1 MTAVGTKLNRNRL
14 QEISTM
20 KRVIL
25 ATCFC
30 LFSALSTAAELSG
43 VFVDDEIKV
52 ESGQSLLLNGI
63 GLREKFWVDVYVGSL
78 YLPGKS
84 DDVAEIL
91 SNPGPW
97 RVQLDFVYKEVAS
110 KKLLASWR
118 EGFEKNQSAETLKK
132 LQTRIDQFYGYFQT
146 STVARDQYRFDYIP
160 GKGVSVSK
168 NGQQLG
174 QIPGDDFKN
183 ALLEIWL
190 GNHPADKKLKKGMLG
205 L

>member
-1 MTAVGTKLNRNRL
+1 
-14 QEISTM
+14 M

-43 VFVDDEIKV
+43 VFVDDEIKA

-118 EGFEKNQSAETLKK
+118 EGFEKNQNAETLKK

-146 STVARDQYRFDYIP
+146 STVDGDQYRFDYIP
-160 GKGVSVSK
+160 GKGVSISK
-168 NGQQLG
+168 NEQQLG

-190 GNHPADKKLKKGMLG
+190 GNHPADKNLKKGMLG

>member
-1 MTAVGTKLNRNRL
+1 
-14 QEISTM
+14 M

-43 VFVDDEIKV
+43 VFVDDEIKT

-97 RVQLDFVYKEVAS
+97 RVQLDFVYKEVAA

-132 LQTRIDQFYGYFQT
+132 LQTRIDQFYAYFQT
-146 STVARDQYRFDYIP
+146 STVNGDQYRFDYVP
-160 GKGVSVSK
+160 GKGVSISK
-168 NGQQLG
+168 NEQQLG

-190 GNHPADKKLKKGMLG
+190 GNHPADKNLKKGMLG

>member
-1 MTAVGTKLNRNRL
+1 M
-14 QEISTM
+14 Q
-20 KRVIL
+20 RVIL

-30 LFSALSTAAELSG
+30 LFSVLTTAAELSG
-43 VFVDDEIKV
+43 VFIDDEIKA
-52 ESGQSLLLNGI
+52 EDGQSLVLNGV

-91 SNPGPW
+91 SSPGPW

-110 KKLLASWR
+110 EKLLDSWR
-118 EGFEKNQSAETLKK
+118 EGFKKNQSAETLKQ
-132 LQTRIDQFYGYFQT
+132 LQARIDQFYGYFQT
-146 STVARDQYRFDYIP
+146 STVATDRYRFDYIP
-160 GKGVSVSK
+160 GKGVSISK
-168 NGQQLG
+168 NEQQLG
-174 QIPGDDFKN
+174 QIPGEDFKN

-190 GNHPADKKLKKGMLG
+190 GNHPADKKLKQGMLG